1 MHAYIHRG
9 AEQALPAQRPH
20 QARAARADCRG
31 AGAQYIQTYM
41 HASMNAGRQACVHAC
56 IQGLLHLGLPQ
67 VLPVASQSRLHR
79 QCQAAE
85 AGGIEVSRAPSAGK
99 PTCLHIMCVCVCVCV
114 CVSSYVCAQY
124 TGRPTYTPT
133 GKPTG
138 FFRTLSANLEQ
149 RPLSLAVFRL
159 WVAEAL
165 RVRLR
170 NQAHVYTHNHPQHLL
185 SAIGVPIPL
194 GHIAALHKKESHVI
208 KHI

>member
-1 MHAYIHRG
+1 MHECIAYVCRRVSMCGTSAYICDAFMHAYIHRG

-41 HASMNAGRQACVHAC
+41 HASMNAGRQACAHAC

-114 CVSSYVCAQY
+114 CVY
-124 TGRPTYTPT
+124 
-133 GKPTG
+133 
-138 FFRTLSANLEQ
+138 LSIYWL
-149 RPLSLAVFRL
+149 
-159 WVAEAL
+159 
-165 RVRLR
+165 
-170 NQAHVYTHNHPQHLL
+170 Y
-185 SAIGVPIPL
+185 IY
-194 GHIAALHKKESHVI
+194 
-208 KHI
+208 